1 MANNYGITPAFANLL
16 LGTLNN
22 VPVTVPIV
30 CAKLHDGDPGP
41 TGTANPS
48 AVTARQQLTLET
60 PTNGA
65 TALAGAG
72 PSWTMSTGETIEAV
86 SLWSGFDGDPN
97 AIPLFTLP
105 ATPPVTVAEGD
116 VLILNVTNLAWT
128 GMAA

>member
-30 CAKLHDGDPGP
+30 CAQLHDGDPGAAA
-41 TGTANPS
+41 TANPS
-48 AVTARQQLTLET
+48 AVTARQQLTLDT

-65 TALAGAG
+65 TALAGSG
-72 PSWTMSTGETIEAV
+72 PSWNMTTGETIEAV
-86 SLWSGFDGDPN
+86 SLWSGFDGDDS
-97 AIPLFTLP
+97 AIPMFTLP
-105 ATPPVTVAEGD
+105 ANPPVTVADGD

-128 GMAA
+128 GMAS